1 MMRTG
6 HGAGLS
12 IKQATL
18 AIQAVPR
25 LLSLYHEDSQKQS
38 MLYFYNELGVN
49 MQLLDEGRIE
59 LGNRIVGCDNSD
71 LYAFSYL
78 RSIGITWEQIRLVID
93 CFPIVLYCDTDPVW
107 DLLDSNSSLKNELN
121 PSHLHFLRK
130 RLQVSNAE
138 IAAMIKTHPR
148 LASYS
153 ANILLKKINAI
164 QDRLHLSSKETRKI
178 ILRMPSTLGMS
189 ITSSEEKLSA
199 LDRQINFFLDD
210 CEYFCIIC

>member
-6 HGAGLS
+6 HGAGIS

-25 LLSLYHEDSQKQS
+25 LLSLYHEDSQKRS

-59 LGNRIVGCDNSD
+59 LGSRIVGCDNSD
-71 LYAFSYL
+71 LYALSYL

-93 CFPIVLYCDTDPVW
+93 CFPIVLYCDIDPVW
-107 DLLDSNSSLKNELN
+107 DLLDTNSSVKNELN

-130 RLQVSNAE
+130 RLQVTNADTT
-138 IAAMIKTHPR
+138 AMIKTHPR

-153 ANILLKKINAI
+153 ATLLLNKINAI
-164 QDRLHLSSKETRKI
+164 QDRLHLSSQETRKI
-178 ILRMPSTLGMS
+178 ILRMPSVTGMS
-189 ITSSEEKLSA
+189 ITSTEKKDSV
-199 LDRQINFFLDD
+199 LDRQINFFLND
-210 CEYFCIIC
+210 CKYVCILC